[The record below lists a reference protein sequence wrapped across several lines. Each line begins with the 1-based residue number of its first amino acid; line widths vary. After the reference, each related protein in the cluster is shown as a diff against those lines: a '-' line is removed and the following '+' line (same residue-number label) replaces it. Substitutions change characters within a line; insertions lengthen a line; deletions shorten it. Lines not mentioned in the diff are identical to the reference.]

1 MIRLVSEMPRWTLP
15 APARG
20 RTGGTAACS
29 LTERPG
35 SGGEPAGRA
44 RTRPARPTLSPRSP
58 AGRRPGPATE
68 HGSLPHSQSVGG
80 RFELRRSSVTGWG
93 WLGISGAHH
102 PEICPKLTRT
112 TEISTPGHVPCGLCS
127 VWSGHPLHPTRPA
140 CRPTHA
146 SAPAGPVPVILSG
159 SSMDRRDR
167 DRNWTR
173 TRASRYSSKDRCSP
187 G

>member
-1 MIRLVSEMPRWTLP
+1 VDSSSPSSWPNGRD
-15 APARG
+15 RG
-20 RTGGTAACS
+20 LFLNREAGVRS
-29 LTERPG
+29 
-35 SGGEPAGRA
+35 EPAGRA
-44 RTRPARPTLSPRSP
+44 RTRPARPALSPGSP

-80 RFELRRSSVTGWG
+80 RFELRRSASRAGVGW
-93 WLGISGAHH
+93 GISGAHH
-102 PEICPKLTRT
+102 PEICPELTRT

-140 CRPTHA
+140 DRLTHA
-146 SAPAGPVPVILSG
+146 PAPAGPVPVILSG